1 MKLARANVRKRAT
14 RSYRRAAHRTLHLAL
29 AFVCVVSAGTRA
41 IAQDTPLTRSFH
53 AQSSVSFRVHLI
65 VRTEVEGQRTE
76 KIGEMTYSI
85 PFRHIAEGRV
95 AWRSTQRT
103 IAVSADG
110 SAQLE
115 ESMDNF
121 STVKVT
127 SEGQDQDVQSQN
139 DQSQV
144 DSSTVE
150 LLDGLRD
157 TLTQWAKN
165 QSLRYRLSA
174 QGAVLE
180 PSASGSPPFQE
191 TAPALMGSWLMH
203 ALRPAAVLPARPL
216 RLNDRWQEPR
226 SAPAA
231 SWKGVTAME
240 SGEWLDA
247 PGHHQAAV
255 RLHTVQQIAA
265 SLQTMTGETS
275 AEIHFHGES
284 LNTLALQNGALIS
297 ATRSASREQLRVLD
311 AVPGLPEPPR
321 FQATLS
327 LQVEIEQC
335 DDAECESSK

>member
-1 MKLARANVRKRAT
+1 MNLARANVRKRPT
-14 RSYRRAAHRTLHLAL
+14 RSNPPAAHRSPSLAL
-29 AFVCVVSAGTRA
+29 AFVCVVFAGSSGN
-41 IAQDTPLTRSFH
+41 AQDAPLTRSFRAH
-53 AQSSVSFRVHLI
+53 NIESFRVRLI

-76 KIGEMTYSI
+76 KIGELTYAI
-85 PFRHIAEGRV
+85 PFRHLAEGRV

-110 SAQLE
+110 AAQLE
-115 ESMDNF
+115 ESLDNF
-121 STVKVT
+121 STVIVT

-139 DQSQV
+139 DP
-144 DSSTVE
+144 STVE
-150 LLDGLRD
+150 LLDSLRD
-157 TLTQWAKN
+157 TLTPWAKN
-165 QSLRYRLSA
+165 QSLRYRQSA
-174 QGAVLE
+174 RGAILE
-180 PSASGSPPFQE
+180 PSGSGAPPFQE

-216 RLNDRWQEPR
+216 RLNDQWQEPR
-226 SAPAA
+226 STPAA

-255 RLHTVQQIAA
+255 GLHTVQQIAA
-265 SLQTMTGETS
+265 SLPLTPGETS

-321 FQATLS
+321 FHATLS